1 MYFFYHTQTR
11 QPSYQRKG
19 KWGWRMLERPAPEK
33 NINLIDNKKKFKF
46 FKQISSVFN
55 WMENYNS
62 SLSLKE
68 CGSHASN
75 IIQVNHCTSVLKS
88 IFSDNLNK
96 LILAHLNIIS
106 IRNKFELLSSQV
118 KGNIDLLKISETKID
133 DSFHVG
139 EFYFRR
145 FQFALSVRL
154 RQQLR

>member
-1 MYFFYHTQTR
+1 M
-11 QPSYQRKG
+11 
-19 KWGWRMLERPAPEK
+19 K
-33 NINLIDNKKKFKF
+33 NC
-46 FKQISSVFN
+46 
-55 WMENYNS
+55 NS

-75 IIQVNHCTSVLKS
+75 IIQVNHCISVLKS

-118 KGNIDLLKISETKID
+118 KGNTDLLKISETKID

-139 EFYFRR
+139 EFYFR
-145 FQFALSVRL
+145 FQFALWVRP